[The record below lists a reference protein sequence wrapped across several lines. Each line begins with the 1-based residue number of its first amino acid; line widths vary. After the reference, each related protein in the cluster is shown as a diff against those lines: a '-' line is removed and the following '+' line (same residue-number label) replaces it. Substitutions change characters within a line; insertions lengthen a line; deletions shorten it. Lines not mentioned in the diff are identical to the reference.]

1 MEKLHPAL
9 LASQQHLPIDTT
21 VHLLTRHSIREDA
34 GNEFADGSVPLT
46 AEGIELAYEWGQHL
60 TLPIAALFSSPI
72 GRCVDTATHMAAGAH
87 RVNKLLLQPHAQPI
101 VEASLVEPGCF
112 VVDVNQAGPEFFRLG
127 AQGFIN
133 GYLAEGVPGMLT
145 PAVGLIKLASYL
157 YQRQVSAASLAVHVT
172 HDTILAA
179 FVSALQGK
187 PRIDAQ
193 DWPWMLEG
201 LWCWFD
207 AEAMHWIWR
216 GERGVLPLHF
226 QQDGSVVAQPTG
238 SSFLE

>member
-9 LASQQHLPIDTT
+9 LASQQNLPTQT
-21 VHLLTRHSIREDA
+21 PVHLLTRHSIREDA

-46 AEGIELAYEWGQHL
+46 EEGVALAFAWGQHL
-60 TLPIAALFSSPI
+60 SLPIEALFSSPI
-72 GRCVDTATHMAAGAH
+72 GRCVDTAVHMAAGAH
-87 RVNKLLLQPHAQPI
+87 QANKLLLAPHTQPTI
-101 VEASLVEPGCF
+101 VPTLVEPGCF
-112 VVDVNQAGPEFFRLG
+112 VVDVNQAGPEFFRFG

-133 GYLAEGVPGMLT
+133 RYLAQSVPGMLT
-145 PAVGLIKLASYL
+145 PAAGLTKLATYL
-157 YQRQVSAASLAVHVT
+157 YQRQRQVNAATLAVHVT

-187 PRIDAQ
+187 SKISAH

-207 AEAMHWIWR
+207 DAGMHWIWR
-216 GERGVLPLHF
+216 GEQGLLPLLF
-226 QQDGSVVAQPTG
+226 QADGAVVAQLAG
-238 SSFLE
+238 